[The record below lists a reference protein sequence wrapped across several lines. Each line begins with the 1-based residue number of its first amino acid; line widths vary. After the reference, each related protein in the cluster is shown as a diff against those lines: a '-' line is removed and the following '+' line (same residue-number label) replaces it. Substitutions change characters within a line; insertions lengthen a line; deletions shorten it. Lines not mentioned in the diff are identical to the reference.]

1 MKTAVLSFSDTLRKD
16 KQTLDNINAKQT
28 SGADRLKKETAVIDS
43 CDLPLLLQDN
53 LPSAFLIWVICIHAN
68 VYDSCFSSRF
78 IINTINRYT

>member
-43 CDLPLLLQDN
+43 IPVTYLSFFKTIFLALFSFGLFVFMLMFMTVVSRRDL
-53 LPSAFLIWVICIHAN
+53 
-68 VYDSCFSSRF
+68 
-78 IINTINRYT
+78 